1 MQEIV
6 TTADADGSSRAR
18 VAQLVASPG
27 FQTLILSLIGLNAVI
42 LGLETWP
49 SLMAGWGG
57 PIGALDHALLAVFT
71 LEIALRIYAFRGR
84 FFQDPW
90 GLFDLVV
97 VAIAW
102 VPAAGPF
109 AVLRVLRVLRILRLV
124 SLVPSLRV
132 VVEAMLAS
140 IPGMASIVA
149 LMLLLFYVCA
159 VMTTQLFGA
168 DLPERFGTFGDSLL
182 SLFQLM
188 TLEGWPSDIAFP
200 LAEKQPWAWLFVIP
214 FILVATFVVLNLFIG
229 VIVDSISTLKAE
241 RETTVAAEARAE
253 AQADQAVLLREIR
266 ALRAEVAA
274 LREAGLG
281 KG

>member
-1 MQEIV
+1 MQETV
-6 TTADADGSSRAR
+6 TTAEADGSPRAR
-18 VAQLVASPG
+18 VAHFVSSPG
-27 FQTLILSLIGLNAVI
+27 FQSLILWLIVLNAI
-42 LGLETWP
+42 TLGLETWP

-57 PIGALDHALLAVFT
+57 VIGALNHALLAIFT
-71 LEIALRIYAFRGR
+71 LEIALRIHAFRGR
-84 FFQDPW
+84 LFQDPW
-90 GLFDLVV
+90 GLFDVIV

-102 VPAAGPF
+102 VPASGPF

-124 SLVPSLRV
+124 SIVPSLRV

-149 LMLLLFYVCA
+149 LMLLLFYVCG
-159 VMTTQLFGA
+159 VITTQLFGA

-200 LAEKQPWAWLFVIP
+200 LAEKQPWAWLFIIP

-229 VIVDSISTLKAE
+229 VIVDSISSLKDE
-241 RETTVAAEARAE
+241 REAALQQKAMAQAEADTA
-253 AQADQAVLLREIR
+253 LMLREIR
-266 ALRAEVAA
+266 ALRAEVAE
-274 LREAGLG
+274 LRAAGIG
-281 KG
+281 KP